1 MNTTT
6 IKVEGQEV
14 TLKFGIWTLAR
25 LVDRGYK
32 MADMTKTL
40 NDNPFDFIPTLIY
53 LGACNAKGMSLDA
66 YEESTFWD
74 FVDQVGISSKE
85 ISKVLTCFT
94 NSISKDIPKQKK
106 STDKEVTK

>member
-6 IKVEGQEV
+6 ITVDGQEV

-32 MADMTKTL
+32 MTDLANAI

-53 LGACNAKGMSLDA
+53 LGACNAKGMNLEAFELAQFYD
-66 YEESTFWD
+66 YIDT
-74 FVDQVGISSKE
+74 VGFSSKE
-85 ISKVLTCFT
+85 VTKVISCFT
-94 NSISKDIPKQKK
+94 NSISQDVPGQKK
-106 STDKEVTK
+106 RPQTVKAK